1 MAQKVILKR
10 KITGGSGVEVLHP
23 ETHIDQVQGFL
34 YNDKIPIRFL
44 PEEALSPGT
53 LRFEET
59 ISGAIDAVWLDLR
72 FDSPG
77 ARPQKG
83 WFFIATGATT
93 LPEGEVQYHGG
104 GLKYQISYAYKDDGD
119 ENLTLEKGDWLII
132 NNLTWTGNPGDT
144 VYIEFAIINN
154 TYGDATTSVPGVVQL
169 GNHETIASLSGNSV
183 VTEAKL
189 KTLFSEKQNAHA
201 RLSTIAGLT
210 APTTGKKTALTLTD
224 SSVASTEIYTT
235 GSVTLATLSSG
246 GALTGQVMTGVAV
259 SDAIKGQIRFHK
271 DDWDAYAKSGDIL
284 IEDVE

>member
-23 ETHIDQVQGFL
+23 ETHISQVEGL
-34 YNDKIPIRFL
+34 LVGGKIPVNYL
-44 PEEALSPGT
+44 PEGALSPGT

-59 ISGAIDAVWLDLR
+59 ISGTIDELWLDQR

-77 ARPQKG
+77 YPKKG
-83 WFFIATGATT
+83 YFFIATGTTT
-93 LPEGEVQYHGG
+93 LPEGEVQYHAG
-104 GLKYQISYAYKDDGD
+104 GLKFQISYVSKDDGD
-119 ENLTLEKGDWLII
+119 KNLTLEKGDWLII
-132 NNLTWTGNPGDT
+132 NNLTWTGNPQDT

-169 GNHETIASLSGNSV
+169 GNHTTIASLSGNSV
-183 VTEAKL
+183 VTEANL
-189 KTLFSEKQNAHA
+189 KTLMGEKQNAHA
-201 RLSTIAGLT
+201 RLSSIAGLT

-224 SSVASTEIYTT
+224 SSVVSTEIYTT

-259 SDAIKGQIRFHK
+259 SDAIKGQIRFHEG
-271 DDWDAYAKSGDIL
+271 DWDAYAKSGDIL
-284 IEDVE
+284 IEDVN